1 MHSYS
6 FRRTL
11 ALASYGLVSLLTA
24 CGPTQDGAPAS
35 DEEVPPAV
43 AQSELSS
50 DCTGIVPALGT
61 PVTHTMLIGSA
72 TECWR
77 ATSDGMGNVALG
89 TLDLLGG
96 YGFWSPTPRTGGAPT
111 GPSMSG
117 LSMFELFPNW
127 GSFQGLSVA
136 PGAAEIRLETWTHNG
151 TPLANLRIDGGSADT
166 NRREHLSPD
175 RGGGVLM
182 VYGGQSNFANH
193 WFVLTA
199 QRFFPDGSARSAP
212 RVVFSSGPSV
222 PAWVLGG
229 VGFYRES
236 LVLFDGAVAGMG
248 GEHVAGIWVDP
259 VGNLLTPVFD
269 AGRVSGIY
277 GSSLALAPLY
287 DGSLVLQMNG
297 QWVLRIPRR
306 ATSSTAAP
314 AWLVSH
320 PNTQLEWIRG
330 GRGYGLT
337 PFGFQSVSVCR
348 QQISLHAQDGT
359 FCGNATFSVDSAA
372 CTTRQID
379 IGRDGTVIQV
389 SPRNT
394 CSGGACTCT
403 RRWWPQ
409 VLY

>member
-1 MHSYS
+1 MSSYL
-6 FRRTL
+6 FRRAL
-11 ALASYGLVSLLTA
+11 ALASYGLVSWLAA
-24 CGPTQDGAPAS
+24 CGPTQERAPAS
-35 DEEVPPAV
+35 DEEVPLAV

-50 DCTGIVPALGT
+50 DCTGIAPTLGT
-61 PVTHTMLIGSA
+61 PVTHTLLLGSNSG
-72 TECWR
+72 CWR
-77 ATSDGMGNVALG
+77 ATSDGMGNIALG
-89 TLDLLGG
+89 TLEWFGEYG
-96 YGFWSPTPRTGGAPT
+96 YWSPTPRTGGPPT
-111 GPSMSG
+111 GPSMYG
-117 LSMFELFPNW
+117 IGMYELFPNW
-127 GSFQGLSVA
+127 GSFQGRSIT
-136 PGAAEIRLETWTHNG
+136 PRGEEIWLKTWTHNG
-151 TPLANLRIDGGSADT
+151 NPLANVRIDHGSADT
-166 NRREHLSPD
+166 NRREHLSRD

-182 VYGGQSNFANH
+182 VYGGQSNLGNH

-212 RVVFSSGPSV
+212 RIVHSSGPSV
-222 PAWVLGG
+222 PAWMLGG

-236 LVLFDGAVAGMG
+236 LVLFDGAAAGMG

-269 AGRVSGIY
+269 AGRISGIY

-287 DGSLVLQMNG
+287 DGSLVLQRNG

-306 ATSSTAAP
+306 ATSSTPAP
-314 AWLVSH
+314 AWLASR

-359 FCGNATFSVDSAA
+359 FCGNATFSVDSAP
-372 CTTRQID
+372 CITQQID

-394 CSGGACTCT
+394 CSDGGCTCT